1 MKVWVADELGKIK
14 SCVLEDKLGDG
25 NPLSSELTPIPSS
38 DQHDRGDYVQI
49 LAHAKWPKSDKV
61 RVTLAQ
67 LHAVISYTD
76 SID

>member
-25 NPLSSELTPIPSS
+25 NPLSSELTPLHSS

-61 RVTLAQ
+61 RVNLAH
-67 LHAVISYTD
+67 LHTVISYTD